1 MLMAKRSL
9 AQQEIPPLSSLLE
22 LFMDSV
28 QVRSHRFYVGP
39 KYKWDSSLELSSPI
53 TYLKLTRATV
63 KGEQVT
69 FKESTRP
76 SGTFKAHFFQ
86 DLFQSSASPGFLLAM
101 RVFYDGDTYVSL
113 PGKFWVLD
121 YVVRYSREFSTTVD
135 NLLTDK
141 FISVVGLISKAFAP
155 TKLPKIK
162 RMGEQGATAEQIAA
176 SKGFFS
182 K

>member
-1 MLMAKRSL
+1 M
-9 AQQEIPPLSSLLE
+9 EVLE
-22 LFMDSV
+22 GRMI
-28 QVRSHRFYVGP
+28 FYVDGKEIVGSAGDP
-39 KYKWDSSLELSSPI
+39 PIVIAAGVVHGFSASTFPPILCWTKIQVGFELSSPI

-121 YVVRYSREFSTTVD
+121 YVVRYPGESSTTVD
-135 NLLTDK
+135 SLLTNK

-155 TKLPKIK
+155 TKLPDIK
-162 RMGEQGATAEQIAA
+162 RMGEQGATAE
-176 SKGFFS
+176 
-182 K
+182 